1 MRLKRKVVVN
11 CHRCVVRKALI
22 FVNVFRTCQ
31 RRHGGGGQV
40 VVKSPA
46 QVVGVSLP
54 TVAPLGVGG
63 IGSGGLQLKVN
74 VDMRV
79 DFFGFQ

>member
-1 MRLKRKVVVN
+1 ML
-11 CHRCVVRKALI
+11 RKALI
-22 FVNVFRTCQ
+22 FVDVFGTCQ
-31 RRHGGGGQV
+31 CRHGGGGQV
-40 VVKSPA
+40 VVEPPA

-54 TVAPLGVGG
+54 TVAPLVLGG